1 MKELDLSLYNKNFFD
16 EIDKKWG
23 IVVSGNKDISCNG
36 MTVSWGGIG
45 VIWNKKVCYL
55 FVRKSRYTH
64 EFMEKTD
71 SVSISFLSDNY
82 KKEKIFFGRNSG
94 RDCDKFKETGLHAG
108 FDPDLNMYIISEARR
123 VLKCKKIYSIDL
135 EFNDLPEEIK
145 KMNYKDDD
153 IHTMYICEVKEY
165 LTDEE

>member
-1 MKELDLSLYNKNFFD
+1 MLKKDLKEFD
-16 EIDKKWG
+16 INAFKDFEESFA
-23 IVVSGNKDISCNG
+23 IVTAGNRTTGPNG
-36 MTVSWGGIG
+36 MTVSWGGFG
-45 VIWNKKVCYL
+45 RIWEKFVCFV

-145 KMNYKDDD
+145 KMNYKDGD